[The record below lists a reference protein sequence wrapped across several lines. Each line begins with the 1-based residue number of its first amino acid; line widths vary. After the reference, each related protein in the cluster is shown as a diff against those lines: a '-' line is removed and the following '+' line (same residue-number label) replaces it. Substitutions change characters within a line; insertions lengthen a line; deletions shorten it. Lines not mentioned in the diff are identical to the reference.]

1 MAPRRRETEGETR
14 KQEPRAEPGF
24 HGSYDQEDSVTQ
36 MKAIK
41 QALDAYRATG
51 TETTRA

>member
-1 MAPRRRETEGETR
+1 MAPKKTRNRGGTR
-14 KQEPRAEPGF
+14 KHEPRAEPGF